1 MPFVSSFFPGRISV
15 SEKDFY
21 IFFSPFS
28 SCDRLENSLP
38 LSVVKGLKY
47 SCSSLRI
54 IFFTDFTIEA
64 ASHFQVFWVRSFHV
78 FRSTRVIIHGSSFLS
93 RDQAPNDPILLWK
106 EWLGIVDQH
115 FFRIT
120 FYPFLVVHLI
130 AFLGKSVFS

>member
-1 MPFVSSFFPGRISV
+1 MPFVSSFFPGRISM

-38 LSVVKGLKY
+38 LSVVKILKY

-64 ASHFQVFWVRSFHV
+64 ASHFQVFWVRSFRV
-78 FRSTRVIIHGSSFLS
+78 FRSTRVINNTRLPLS
-93 RDQAPNDPILLWK
+93 LLSYHK
-106 EWLGIVDQH
+106 IKLPMTK
-115 FFRIT
+115 FFSGKNGWASLINT
-120 FYPFLVVHLI
+120 F
-130 AFLGKSVFS
+130 SE

>member
-15 SEKDFY
+15 SEKAF
-21 IFFSPFS
+21 ISFSPFS

-38 LSVVKGLKY
+38 LSVVKILKY
-47 SCSSLRI
+47 SWSSLRI

-64 ASHFQVFWVRSFHV
+64 ASLFQVFLVRSFRV

-93 RDQAPNDPILLWK
+93 RDQTPNDQILLWK
-106 EWLGIVDQH
+106 EWLGIVDQY